1 MKLSP
6 YKKKRTSSWV
16 GKEVV
21 LDLRES
27 GKLYQYD
34 KNTNYS
40 RNYTFSKGLPDMRLK
55 IQNYTSAKS
64 ILK

>member
-1 MKLSP
+1 M
-6 YKKKRTSSWV
+6 
-16 GKEVV
+16 GKEVI

-27 GKLYQYD
+27 GELDKYD

-40 RNYTFSKGLPDMRLK
+40 RNYTFSKGLPDMKLK

-64 ILK
+64 VLK